1 MPRIIDVPDRDLDGL
16 CLRRALPQPGLRAV
30 GPIVFADHLGPVDVA
45 AGRGIDVRP
54 HPHIGLSTVSYLL
67 EGALLH
73 RDSLG
78 NVQRLAPGEVNW
90 MRAGAGIAHAERTPD
105 DLRATG
111 HRLHLLQCWVAATPE
126 GEDAAPAFSHWP
138 AADVPRVL
146 SPGIDLRL
154 IAGRGFDRELDM
166 PLDPPCAIAVLRLA
180 NRMRFEF
187 RAEYAERAV
196 YVMSGHVEIGGER
209 VAPHAFASLGDT
221 GRTVYV
227 DALEPSVLA
236 LLAGDPIG
244 ERTLWWNFVA
254 RDAARIDAAKA
265 RWAAGVFPPVPGDD
279 ERMPLPAD

>member
-1 MPRIIDVPDRDLDGL
+1 MEACRGRH
-16 CLRRALPQPGLRAV
+16 RACRA
-30 GPIVFADHLGPVDVA
+30 A
-45 AGRGIDVRP
+45 AGR
-54 HPHIGLSTVSYLL
+54 S
-67 EGALLH
+67 A
-73 RDSLG
+73 RDGSPP
-78 NVQRLAPGEVNW
+78 A
-90 MRAGAGIAHAERTPD
+90 
-105 DLRATG
+105 
-111 HRLHLLQCWVAATPE
+111 LLQCWVAATPE
-126 GEDAAPAFSHWP
+126 GEDAAPAFTHWP
-138 AADVPRVL
+138 AADVPARAVARHR
-146 SPGIDLRL
+146 PAAHCRARLRPRTRHA
-154 IAGRGFDRELDM
+154 AG
-166 PLDPPCAIAVLRLA
+166 PACAIAVLRLA

-236 LLAGDPIG
+236 LFAGDPIG

-265 RWAAGVFPPVPGDD
+265 RWAAGGFPPVLGDD